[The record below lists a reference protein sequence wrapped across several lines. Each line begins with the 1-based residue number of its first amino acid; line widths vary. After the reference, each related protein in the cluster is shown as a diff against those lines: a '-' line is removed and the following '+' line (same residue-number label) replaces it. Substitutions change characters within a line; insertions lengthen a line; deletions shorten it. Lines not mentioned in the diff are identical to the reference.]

1 MNAGAGEGTG
11 SGAGGG
17 AGNGEVLVEG
27 AKVVTIEQATGLALI
42 SADVHGNWRDFAR
55 LRELFLASEARGEQP
70 LWISVGDWV
79 HGPAAGQRRDI
90 NDARGKPLYD
100 YDDETPAIT
109 EALFALMDEY
119 PGRVV
124 SLCGNH
130 EWAHIGGRRTRKFHD
145 DEAAHLEARMTAAQV
160 RELRRRFA
168 SWPILVRLAPCGVVV
183 SHGAPDVADA
193 AAFEQLRYLGPCPG
207 RVLLLSVMSRYGF
220 NAGEDEALLAA
231 LSDEQCRYS
240 LLLHGHDREEEG
252 HAPSGPAA
260 LLLCTSF
267 GARQA
272 RKTYAWLDLSKRYDS
287 LQMLE
292 RSGALR
298 RLWPEV
304 ADD

>member
-1 MNAGAGEGTG
+1 MDAGAGEVAGV
-11 SGAGGG
+11 GAGGE
-17 AGNGEVLVEG
+17 EVLVEG
-27 AKVVTIEQATGLALI
+27 AKVLTIERASGVALI
-42 SADVHGNWRDFAR
+42 SADVHGNWHDFAR

-90 NDARGKPLYD
+90 DDARGKALYD
-100 YDDETPAIT
+100 YDDETPAVT
-109 EALFALMDEY
+109 EALFALMDDY

-145 DEAAHLEARMTAAQV
+145 DEAAHLESRMTPAQV
-160 RELRRRFA
+160 HELRRRFA

-183 SHGAPDVADA
+183 SHGAPDVAGA
-193 AAFEQLRYLGPCPG
+193 AEFEQLRYIGPCP
-207 RVLLLSVMSRYGF
+207 RRALLLSVMSRYGF
-220 NAGEDEALLAA
+220 NRGEDEALLTA
-231 LSDEQCRYS
+231 LSDERCRYS

-252 HAPSGPAA
+252 YAPSGPAA
-260 LLLCTSF
+260 MLLCTSF

-272 RKTYAWLDLSKRYDS
+272 RKTYAWLDLSRRYDS
-287 LQMLE
+287 LE
-292 RSGALR
+292 RLQSSGALR